1 MAKICNLK
9 DEPAC
14 ALDGKYTINIQ
25 SNEGET
31 MFAGLLALMEQAD
44 FNAHLHR
51 DGDYWCGT
59 VATNA
64 LELAE
69 MLSERLAGVGLAHR
83 HWVRLMV
90 WDEERQLIAFD
101 RTYSPD
107 GEMHEPIPG

>member
-1 MAKICNLK
+1 MARICNLD
-9 DEPAC
+9 DERAC
-14 ALDGKYTINIQ
+14 ALNGKYTINIQ
-25 SNEGET
+25 SNDGET
-31 MFAGLLALMEQAD
+31 MFAGLRALMEQSD

-51 DGDYWCGT
+51 DGDYWCGM
-59 VATNA
+59 VATSA
-64 LELAE
+64 LDLVET
-69 MLSERLAGVGLAHR
+69 LSERLASVGLAHH